1 MFFARRQDAVAPNLC
16 QKSISWID
24 SQRFF
29 GRGSHARAVPRGG
42 GSLWYI
48 NAPFEGALQWG
59 TLLLPSCRKGT
70 VADIQYVLIIYVCTF
85 IYISIFPVRKHVQC
99 AQWAH
104 IKTAKSNDSYS
115 FWLWRFRRLAGFLMF
130 PPSDRIRFS
139 IGPRKLRCCAQWA
152 RTKTNWNPTTL
163 ILCDAD
169 ASAGGQGF
177 PYFPWATDSDF
188 QSDPGVFIYQWVV
201 LIFFLATVPCSLTLG
216 TKLGFRQF
224 WTSSDCNM
232 RKQVLCNKT
241 KQNQN
246 NLYTLSNRTKTVL

>member
-1 MFFARRQDAVAPNLC
+1 MIHQCTLRRSTPVGN
-16 QKSISWID
+16 SITPI
-24 SQRFF
+24 
-29 GRGSHARAVPRGG
+29 VPQGHGG
-42 GSLWYI
+42 GYTIRFNYLCVYI
-48 NAPFEGALQWG
+48 
-59 TLLLPSCRKGT
+59 
-70 VADIQYVLIIYVCTF
+70 Y

-104 IKTAKSNDSYS
+104 IKTAKSNDPYS

-188 QSDPGVFIYQWVV
+188 QSDPGVFMYQWVV
-201 LIFFLATVPCSLTLG
+201 LIFFVATVPCSLTLG

-246 NLYTLSNRTKTVL
+246 NLYTLSNRTKTVM